1 MKQSKS
7 EVNQMKVNREKIRVA
22 MARTCMSSGEISEA
36 AGLSRQTV
44 NNVLYGRNVRPCTLG
59 KVARV
64 LGVDVTEI
72 LEEVNE

>member
-1 MKQSKS
+1 MRA
-7 EVNQMKVNREKIRVA
+7 NRKKIRLV
-22 MARTCMSSGEISEA
+22 MARACMSNGEISEA
-36 AGLSRQTV
+36 AGLPKQTV

-59 KVARV
+59 KVAKA